1 MATEVPKVSG
11 QPGEVELPT
20 PSFSEPDVSQKSTDA
35 DEIVSKLTPI
45 LEQLVERKVQSTKDK
60 RLSKIEKVLGGRLDL
75 LAELEEAG
83 VEIPKETRTEMRLR
97 ELEEQ
102 RTQSSTQP
110 APVRVDGSTQQ
121 KAAVTEAIAELNK
134 YGLSSDDADF
144 LNLLRGQY
152 SNRAAFD
159 LEVQRHI
166 VKKIAPPK
174 PANPAD
180 VVQSPATGKAD
191 SGDLMVEYQNRA
203 QKVRGNALIE
213 LKMEYRKKGLDIN

>member
-60 RLSKIEKVLGGRLDL
+60 RLSKIEKALGGRLDL